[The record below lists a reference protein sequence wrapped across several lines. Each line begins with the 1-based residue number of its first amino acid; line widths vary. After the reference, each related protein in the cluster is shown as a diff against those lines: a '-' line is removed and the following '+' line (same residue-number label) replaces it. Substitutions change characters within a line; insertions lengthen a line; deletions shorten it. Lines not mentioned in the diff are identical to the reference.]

1 MTDRGPLEGRP
12 EPAVV
17 VGRAVQGLTVRRLAH
32 AFAWLA
38 ILAVMGIGELLVLG
52 RPDPWA
58 IAVAAGAPVTVLAL
72 LFLGQRGV
80 RRAFGRAETPAW
92 RIAGWAWL
100 VPWAYGGY
108 LLVGPGLMHLA
119 RLSGASGALVL
130 AAAYALLGLRVL
142 VDAGRVA
149 EVGRLA
155 ATMSDLSRSAEEER
169 A

>member
-1 MTDRGPLEGRP
+1 M
-12 EPAVV
+12 

-38 ILAVMGIGELLVLG
+38 VLALMGIGELLVLG

-58 IAVAAGAPVTVLAL
+58 VGVAAGAPVTVLAL

-80 RRAFGRAETPAW
+80 RRAFGRTETPAW
-92 RIAGWAWL
+92 RMAGWAWL

-119 RLSGASGALVL
+119 RRSQASGAGPLVL

-155 ATMSDLSRSAEEER
+155 ATMSGLSPATEER
-169 A
+169 G